1 LVFPAFLIALHP
13 VELQPTLEPRPDAEL
28 LAKTRATA
36 RELEEI
42 KIRLKL
48 MESRRSEDAERIM
61 GLEARAIEAETRA
74 QNFDKLRS
82 ELPFPAD
89 IFACL

>member
-1 LVFPAFLIALHP
+1 
-13 VELQPTLEPRPDAEL
+13 
-28 LAKTRATA
+28 
-36 RELEEI
+36 
-42 KIRLKL
+42 

-82 ELPFPAD
+82 ECVHQHEPFNGA
-89 IFACL
+89 